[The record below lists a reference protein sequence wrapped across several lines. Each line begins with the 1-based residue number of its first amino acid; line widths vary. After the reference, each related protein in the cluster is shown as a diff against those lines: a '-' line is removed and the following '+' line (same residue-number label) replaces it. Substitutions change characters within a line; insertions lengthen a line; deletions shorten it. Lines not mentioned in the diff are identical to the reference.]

1 MQIGCNAVDYL
12 YTSNLRIMG
21 NHQELIENFHENMRN
36 QLLKEYQKN
45 GTIKPK
51 IILLLLNH
59 EDKPNYIY
67 KRVSKI
73 LLGDDLEI
81 RGHHKLK
88 KEIKRLVDGVEEDG
102 YDVLS
107 LYHVEYHDD
116 HERLYTTLRQGKDLK
131 QIDIH
136 EYELIKGSM
145 FVLPDGSFERGRPR
159 LELVQMNW

>member
-1 MQIGCNAVDYL
+1 MDK
-12 YTSNLRIMG
+12 
-21 NHQELIENFHENMRN
+21 HQELIEKFHENMRN

-51 IILLLLNH
+51 IILFLLNH

-67 KRVSKI
+67 KRASKV
-73 LLGDDLEI
+73 LLDNDPEI
-81 RGHHKLK
+81 RGYHKLK
-88 KEIKRLVDGVEEDG
+88 KEMKSLIKGVEEDG

-136 EYELIKGSM
+136 EYELIKDSM
-145 FVLPDGSFERGRPR
+145 FVLPDGSIERGRPR
-159 LELVQMNW
+159 LELLQMNW

>member
-1 MQIGCNAVDYL
+1 MD
-12 YTSNLRIMG
+12 

-51 IILLLLNH
+51 IILLLLNY

-67 KRVSKI
+67 KRVSKV
-73 LLGDDLEI
+73 LLGNDPEI
-81 RGHHKLK
+81 SGYLKLK
-88 KEIKRLVDGVEEDG
+88 KEMKRLIKGVEEDG

-107 LYHVEYHDD
+107 LYHVEYHDED
-116 HERLYTTLRQGKDLK
+116 ERLYTSLRKGKDLK

-136 EYELIKGSM
+136 EYELIKDST
-145 FVLPDGSFERGRPR
+145 FVLPDGSIERGRPR
-159 LELVQMNW
+159 LELLQMNW